1 MSTEQDTPQ
10 KASVGR
16 LILRVV
22 LVLILLGILGVGF
35 LGWRNNQPE
44 ALWQRA
50 QAAIEAG
57 EREDAKL
64 YLLSLVKKDP
74 EHGDA
79 HFELSKI
86 IVEEAKE
93 KDERAS
99 FTNVKAAFEHLEQA
113 AKLKPKDKEVQM
125 TLLNALQRAGRVA
138 PAGKVADGIL
148 KFDPQNSQAL
158 YARANARIAAKELK
172 QAEADVKA
180 LSPAAG
186 KPSISILW
194 LQWRLSFAK
203 GDKAALAKVHDRAIE
218 ITRKP
223 PAKITPLNFTRLN
236 RMQQDAVEKAKDV
249 KTAHERME
257 ISLKLQEAR
266 AKAAKQPVQASLQA
280 NRLAK
285 ALIKGHPKV
294 EDQAKVT
301 RGKLLA
307 RVLNLGDAAL
317 KSGKA
322 LPQFHL
328 DQVDIATHA
337 GDHERTAEVTERTL
351 KALKSAKNFPVEK
364 QLAMRA
370 HLATRQITLGKYKTA
385 REHIKALQADSQFE
399 YFGNYLSGIIALHE
413 GRLKEARIDLEKA
426 RRKKSS
432 NPQIRLALA
441 QALVGLKEWK
451 AALPHFQFFLA
462 KSKTLTKEERQQT
475 AKLLGDADT
484 IRLALATAYLQ
495 LKDPQ
500 AATPYINALR
510 GAKQESVAM
519 AMKAQYYWQQGKKEL
534 ARKTVSDAR
543 VNDPKNVS
551 LAKLDA
557 AFKQA
562 DGKTAAADRVVAELV
577 AANKSDLATRFFELE
592 WAMRKR
598 DDDETLRLIHELK
611 AQYPKHKMA
620 LTAAETRILLRKR
633 EYEQAGKLAAEL
645 RKSPEWKAT
654 GEQLGA
660 QAAIGAKNLN
670 EAGNLLASAASG
682 QRRSGGINLAQ
693 GQFHFQKGD
702 TEAAAKSFA
711 EALKFRQSESSAGRG
726 AIISLMKLANE
737 KDPAK
742 AEALVDQFLADNPS
756 QPTLV
761 LAKAEL
767 QRKQGRFA
775 DAVNTVK
782 QFEKL
787 KPKTGPVYAFRL
799 YMSLGRTGEARQA
812 LGRAV
817 IANPQS
823 AAIRL
828 LVAQTALGMKQ
839 YSSAISQADVGLT
852 LNPKSV
858 PLALVRAAAL
868 VASEKTSEALTQLT
882 KLTEQHPADAR
893 VWLALSRLHFSQKD
907 NAKGFATLATARKQN
922 PKNGALATESILRLL
937 REKNTKEAASVA
949 EAYEKASPG
958 FQSAGVVT
966 RAFLAGREF
975 ATAKTWGAKAKA
987 AAKTDK
993 EKLAIDLL
1001 LADIALSE
1009 ARAKGDDKQLF
1020 ENAKQAYSAILK
1032 QNPDN
1037 GVAANN
1043 LAWLLSVKFNDHA
1056 GAMKVLQPMLKK
1068 YTISQ
1073 LPRQVFDTVVSI
1085 HLRTNQT
1092 DKAAQLLDDAI
1103 RLRANEKQ
1111 WLTSRVNL
1119 AMQTAN
1125 VKPVISLL
1133 MKLKSDRPRSAE
1145 PPFALARMY
1154 AAQRKNEASLR
1165 ELDIALNLD
1174 PKHKLARRMAMEMN
1188 VRVKKHDATIIH
1200 ADALLK
1206 IDPEFWIAYQRKA
1219 EALKALKKDNDA
1231 KSTLGTA
1238 IEKLNDVVEK
1248 QKKPDAALIVQLAKF
1263 HDTAGDDKQELDVL
1277 LKALKAA
1284 PKNLLLV
1291 NAALE
1296 AHLDAK
1302 QLDAAIKLADAQ
1314 FGKDP
1319 NIGQCLSVAR
1329 TFKKAKQP
1337 AAAIKWA
1344 ETAVKMSKTNNEK
1357 IASHWTLGDLH
1368 LDEGTST
1375 GKKSHF
1381 ETARDHY
1388 RAVLKIQPT
1397 HLVAAN
1403 NLAWVLAEKLDA
1415 AKEGLTI
1422 LETYRGKTPPEK
1434 LHLAVVDTYASVYRR
1449 AGMAEKARVM
1459 LEKAINAHPENAV
1472 LYYALGLTYI
1482 DLKRNSAA
1490 TRMLRKAITM
1500 NLDPEKGRKAREALR
1515 SIQ

>member
-10 KASVGR
+10 KVSVGR
-16 LILRVV
+16 LIVRVV
-22 LVLILLGILGVGF
+22 LVLILLGILGVGY
-35 LGWRNNQPE
+35 LGWKNNQPE
-44 ALWQRA
+44 ALWDRA

-57 EREDAKL
+57 ERENAKL
-64 YLLSLVKKDP
+64 HLLSLVKKDP
-74 EHGDA
+74 NHGDA
-79 HFELSKI
+79 HFALSKI

-93 KDERAS
+93 KDERAN
-99 FTNVKAAFEHLEQA
+99 FTNVDSAFDHLEQA

-125 TLLNALQRAGRVA
+125 TLLNALQRAGRVE

-148 KFDPQNSQAL
+148 KFDPKNTQAL
-158 YARANARIAAKELK
+158 YARANARIAANELK
-172 QAEADVKA
+172 KAEADVKA
-180 LSPAAG
+180 LTPTSG
-186 KPSISILW
+186 KPSITILW
-194 LQWRLSFAK
+194 LQWRLNVAK
-203 GDKAALAKVHDRAIE
+203 NDQAALAKVYDRAME
-218 ITRKP
+218 ITQNP
-223 PAKITPLNFTRLN
+223 PSKIPPRDFSRLN
-236 RMQQDAVEKAKDV
+236 RMQQAAVEKAKDV

-257 ISLKLQEAR
+257 ISLKLQEKR
-266 AKAAKQPVQASLQA
+266 AQVGKQPIPASLQA

-294 EDQAKVT
+294 EDQAKQA
-301 RGKLLA
+301 RGKLFA
-307 RVLNLGDAAL
+307 RVLDLGDAAL
-317 KSGKA
+317 KAGKVQ
-322 LPQFHL
+322 PQFHQ
-328 DQVDIATHA
+328 DQVDIAAAT
-337 GDHERTAEVTERTL
+337 GDHERAAQVTERTL
-351 KALKSAKNFPVEK
+351 KAFKGVKNIPIEN
-364 QLAMRA
+364 QLAMRDK
-370 HLATRQITLGKYKTA
+370 LARRQIILGNYKSA

-399 YFGNYLSGIIALHE
+399 YLGNYLSGIVALHE
-413 GRLKEARIDLEKA
+413 GRLKEARIDLEQA
-426 RRKKSS
+426 RRKASG

-441 QALVGLKEWK
+441 QALIGLKEWK

-462 KSKTLTKEERQQT
+462 KSKTLTKEQRQQT

-484 IRLALATAYLQ
+484 IRLALATAYLKM
-495 LKDPQ
+495 KDPQ
-500 AATPYINALR
+500 AAAPHINALR

-557 AFKQA
+557 AFKRI
-562 DGKTAAADRVVAELV
+562 DGKTSEADRVVNELV
-577 AANKSDLATRFFELE
+577 AANKDDLATRFFELE
-592 WAMRKR
+592 WTMRKR
-598 DDDETLRLIHELK
+598 DDDETQRLIKELK
-611 AQYPKHKMA
+611 AKYPKFKMA
-620 LTAAETRILLRKR
+620 LTAAEARILLRKR

-645 RKSPEWKAT
+645 RTVPEWKAT
-654 GEQLGA
+654 GEELGA
-660 QAAIGAKNLN
+660 RAAIGEKNLN
-670 EAGNLLASAASG
+670 EAGAMLASASAG
-682 QRRSGGINLAQ
+682 QRRSGRISLVE
-693 GQFHFQKGD
+693 GQLHFKKGD

-711 EALKFRQSESSAGRG
+711 EALKFNQSESSAGRG
-726 AIISLMKLANE
+726 TIISLMKLAAE

-775 DAVNTVK
+775 DAVNTIK

-787 KPKTGPVYAFRL
+787 QSKTGPVHAFRM
-799 YMSLGRTGEARQA
+799 YMALGRTAEARQA
-812 LGRAV
+812 LGRAI

-828 LVAQTALGMKQ
+828 LAARTALGMQQ
-839 YSSAISQADVGLT
+839 YPTAVSQADIGLT
-852 LNPKSV
+852 LAPKSI

-868 VASEKTSEALTQLT
+868 VANKDTDKALAQLT
-882 KLTEQHPADAR
+882 KLTKEHPADAR
-893 VWLALSRLHFSQKD
+893 GWLAVSRLHFSQKN

-922 PKNGALATESILRLL
+922 LKNGALAVESIARFL
-937 REKNTKEAASVA
+937 REKNTKQAAAVA
-949 EAYEKASPG
+949 DAYAKASPG
-958 FQSAGVVT
+958 FRSAGIIT
-966 RAFLAGREF
+966 RAYLTTREY
-975 ATAKTWGAKAKA
+975 ASAKSWGAKTKA
-987 AAKTDK
+987 AAKTDQ

-1001 LADIALSE
+1001 LADVALSE
-1009 ARAKGDDKQLF
+1009 ARAKGDDKQLY
-1020 ENAKQAYSAILK
+1020 EAAKQAYSAIHK
-1032 QNPDN
+1032 QHPDN
-1037 GVAANN
+1037 RTATNN

-1056 GAMKVLQPMLKK
+1056 GAMKVLEPMLKK

-1073 LPRQVFDTVVSI
+1073 LLPQVFDTVVSI

-1092 DKAAQLLDDAI
+1092 EKAAQLLNEAI

-1119 AMQTAN
+1119 ALQTAN

-1133 MKLKSDRPRSAE
+1133 MKLKSERPRSAE

-1154 AAQRKNEASLR
+1154 AAQRKKEASLR

-1188 VRVKKHDATIIH
+1188 VRVKQHDATITH

-1206 IDPEFWIAYQRKA
+1206 NDPEFWIAYQRKA
-1219 EALKALKKDNDA
+1219 EALQALKKEADA

-1238 IEKLNDVVEK
+1238 IEKLNDVIEK
-1248 QKKPDAALIVQLAKF
+1248 QKTPDAALVVQLAKF

-1277 LKALKAA
+1277 LKAVKAS
-1284 PKNLLLV
+1284 PKNLILV

-1302 QLDAAIKLADAQ
+1302 QLDAAIKLADDQ

-1329 TFKKAKQP
+1329 TFKKAKQS

-1344 ETAVKMSKTNNEK
+1344 ESAVKLSKTNNQK

-1368 LDEGTST
+1368 LDEGTT
-1375 GKKSHF
+1375 NGKKSHF
-1381 ETARDHY
+1381 ETARDQY
-1388 RAVLKIQPT
+1388 REVLKIQPS

-1415 AKEGLTI
+1415 AKEGLTV
-1422 LETYRGKTPPEK
+1422 LETYRGKTPPEN

-1459 LEKAINAHPENAV
+1459 LEKAISAHPENA
-1472 LYYALGLTYI
+1472 LLHYALGLTYI

-1490 TRMLRKAITM
+1490 TRMLRKAITIG
-1500 NLDPEKGRKAREALR
+1500 LDPEKGRKAREAMR
-1515 SIQ
+1515 SIE